1 MDKQNNEIENHFL
14 GVGWAFPVAFS
25 AGNHRLEQSWYEDN
39 VNDAIN
45 IILQTKMGERT
56 MLPDFGS
63 GMQQYFFRQMN
74 ATLKGQLED
83 AVKTALL
90 EQEPRISVQNV
101 TATYADMQNGLV
113 EIYIDYIYNQ
123 TNTRHNYVYPFYV
136 KEGTNINK

>member
-1 MDKQNNEIENHFL
+1 M
-14 GVGWAFPVAFS
+14 
-25 AGNHRLEQSWYEDN
+25 EQSWYEDN

-90 EQEPRISVQNV
+90 EQEPRISVQSV
-101 TATYADMQNGLV
+101 TATYTDMQNGLV

>member
-1 MDKQNNEIENHFL
+1 MGKQNDEIENHFL

-25 AGNHRLEQSWYEDN
+25 AGNHKLELSWYENN

-45 IILQTKMGERT
+45 IILQTKLGERT
-56 MLPDFGS
+56 MQPDFGS

-90 EQEPRISVQNV
+90 EHEPRITVQSV
-101 TATYADMQNGLV
+101 TATYTDLLTGLV
-113 EIYIDYIYNQ
+113 EIKVDYTYNQ
-123 TNTRHNYVYPFYV
+123 TNTRHNYVFPFYV
-136 KEGTNINK
+136 KEGTNI